1 MRAIMLTKKKIRR
14 IVTVAALAAAAAA
27 VGITVAVTSVG
38 GKAAARQLPIYRVE
52 RGDKKVALTFD
63 VAWENSNTEEL
74 IDILDEYDARATFFI
89 TGDWCDRYP
98 DDVRAFHN
106 AGHEI
111 GNHSDAHPH
120 VEGINVNDLINDT
133 REASRKISVL
143 TGEEPTLYRAPY
155 GEYDDSLITTIEG
168 MGMNVIQWDVDSI
181 DWKEPTPEEIKERVL
196 KKTQSGS
203 ILLFHNDLENTTEA
217 LPQILTELKDEGYEF
232 VPVGE
237 LIYREDYTIDANGE
251 QSPVSKS
258 SIELSEKDIEEVMAK
273 YSDEL
278 SAYGITEAQLAE
290 AAAMLKGGG
299 SSDLPE
305 EALAVIA
312 QLTTGAGTTEEN
324 SGSLPATP
332 EPPDTPDSANTA
344 VPAAPN
350 APNAPDEATEDI
362 PDEDFTE
369 ETIESGKTD
378 ETNEVHLESIP
389 AK

>member
-14 IVTVAALAAAAAA
+14 IVTIAALAAAAAA

-38 GKAAARQLPIYRVE
+38 GKAAARQLPIYRVG
-52 RGDKKVALTFD
+52 RGDKKISLTFD

-74 IDILDEYDARATFFI
+74 IDILDDFDARATFFI

-98 DDVRAFHN
+98 DDVRAFHS

-196 KKTQSGS
+196 KNTKSGS

-217 LPQILTELKDEGYEF
+217 LPQILTELKKEGYEF

-251 QSPVSKS
+251 QSPTSKS
-258 SIELSEKDIEEVMAK
+258 SIELSEKDIEEVMSK

-278 SAYGITEAQLAE
+278 SAYGITEEQLSE

-299 SSDLPE
+299 SSGLPD

-312 QLTTGAGTTEEN
+312 QLTNGRDGTQ
-324 SGSLPATP
+324 
-332 EPPDTPDSANTA
+332 DTPDNTTSGGL
-344 VPAAPN
+344 VTFD
-350 APNAPDEATEDI
+350 APDEATEDI

-369 ETIESGKTD
+369 EGTA
-378 ETNEVHLESIP
+378 ETNEVHLESVP

>member
-1 MRAIMLTKKKIRR
+1 MTK
-14 IVTVAALAAAAAA
+14 
-27 VGITVAVTSVG
+27 
-38 GKAAARQLPIYRVE
+38 
-52 RGDKKVALTFD
+52 
-63 VAWENSNTEEL
+63 
-74 IDILDEYDARATFFI
+74 
-89 TGDWCDRYP
+89 
-98 DDVRAFHN
+98 
-106 AGHEI
+106 
-111 GNHSDAHPH
+111 
-120 VEGINVNDLINDT
+120 
-133 REASRKISVL
+133 
-143 TGEEPTLYRAPY
+143 
-155 GEYDDSLITTIEG
+155 
-168 MGMNVIQWDVDSI
+168 
-181 DWKEPTPEEIKERVL
+181 
-196 KKTQSGS
+196 
-203 ILLFHNDLENTTEA
+203 
-217 LPQILTELKDEGYEF
+217 LKDEGYEF

-299 SSDLPE
+299 SSGLPE

-324 SGSLPATP
+324 GGSLPETP

-344 VPAAPN
+344 APN
-350 APNAPDEATEDI
+350 APDAPNVPDEATEDI
-362 PDEDFTE
+362 PDENFTE
-369 ETIESGKTD
+369 ETGETSVTSETGKTN